1 MKILTFLLLGMLFL
15 YQSQAQNLS
24 LEVKVGGIQE
34 IKGSLMMALFSDE
47 ESFKNKK
54 PVVAKKAVPV
64 TDSVQTT
71 VFNNLEAG
79 TFALAIFHDSNGDG
93 SLNKRQ
99 MGIPTE
105 GIAFS
110 GGGKQ
115 KMRPPR
121 FKDVA
126 FTIKQDTVYE
136 LRMHYIPPKKGQD
149 KP

>member
-1 MKILTFLLLGMLFL
+1 MKKLTFLLFGMLFL
-15 YQSQAQNLS
+15 FHSQAQNLS

-34 IKGSLMMALFSDE
+34 IKGTLMMALFNDE
-47 ESFKNKK
+47 VSFKNKQ
-54 PVVAKKAVPV
+54 PAVAKKEVLI
-64 TDSVQTT
+64 TDSIQTT
-71 VFNNLEAG
+71 VFKNLKAG
-79 TFALAIFHDSNGDG
+79 TYALAIFHDSNGDG

-121 FKDVA
+121 FKEAA
-126 FTIKQDTVYE
+126 FTIKKDTVCE
-136 LRMHYIPPKKGQD
+136 LRMHYIPPKKDQN